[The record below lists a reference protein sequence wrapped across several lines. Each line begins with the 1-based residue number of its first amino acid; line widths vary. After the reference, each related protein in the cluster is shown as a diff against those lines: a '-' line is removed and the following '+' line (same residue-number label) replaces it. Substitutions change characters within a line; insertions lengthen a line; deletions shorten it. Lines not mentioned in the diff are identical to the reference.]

1 MNQSKLAILEVV
13 VAVMED
19 EIDVLTK
26 KVENLESLVNML
38 VLTTLPQGEQ

>member
-38 VLTTLPQGEQ
+38 VLTTLPQGE